1 MVLTVTHICPIRQVS
16 MCHPDAYS
24 EPFQTSKMERF
35 GKIVNNLQPLTI
47 FAKRSI
53 LDIWEGCEYAYF
65 IYDINSV
72 FAYWTKWKGNT

>member
-1 MVLTVTHICPIRQVS
+1 MVLTVTHICPIRQVL

-53 LDIWEGCEYAYF
+53 LDI
-65 IYDINSV
+65 
-72 FAYWTKWKGNT
+72 

>member
-16 MCHPDAYS
+16 MCHPDEYS

-53 LDIWEGCEYAYF
+53 LDI
-65 IYDINSV
+65 
-72 FAYWTKWKGNT
+72 